1 MEYKRFGDTYLVRL
15 EKGEEILT
23 SLTRLAEKEDIHLA
37 SVSGLGAINSFTA
50 GVFFRGI
57 LSRRKSVP
65 QKRLPRQFRDN
76 FSYGYDNAN
85 GRQALSPPSPFRGQR
100 VR

>member
-50 GVFFRGI
+50 GGFFFEE
-57 LSRRKSVP
+57 KE
-65 QKRLPRQFRDN
+65 
-76 FSYGYDNAN
+76 
-85 GRQALSPPSPFRGQR
+85 
-100 VR
+100 